1 MAEWRRQGSLVFSRA
16 LRYHRGG
23 PPQEKGID
31 VQLAVDFVAGAVSK
45 NFDIG
50 MIFSTDTD
58 LLPPLEFLVE
68 HPELGIQP
76 AVAAWWSP
84 AATPALTVS
93 GAKIEKHHLRQEDY
107 ERVRDMR
114 SYPQ

>member
-16 LRYHRGG
+16 LRYDRGG

-93 GAKIEKHHLRQEDY
+93 GAKIEKHHLRQEDH